1 MISPVTKLD
10 SSYAVSQSRLPACGL
25 TVAARALDVA
35 REVVSGH
42 GLAAARALLELGAAV
57 TFTQKMLRETGDL
70 NHLRTAEP
78 SGQTQQRIW
87 D

>member
-1 MISPVTKLD
+1 MRKLQFL
-10 SSYAVSQSRLPACGL
+10 VCGQSVRLPACGL

-78 SGQTQQRIW
+78 SSQTEQRTW